1 MEEQDEQAEMS
12 RIDELVKQ
20 FGRYDPKL
28 DLAMYKMPVNEL
40 ITSAGFRQFLKE
52 NDLTPK
58 NLSLYLGVGQYN
70 FFQDLSLTSNILI
83 AGAIGSGKTQL
94 LYNQIAIWLFEKH
107 PAELKFVLC
116 GSKPVDYATFRK
128 ISRHFLSALPGD
140 DAIITP
146 DNFEKNL
153 NALLKEC
160 MARLKMFELAGVR
173 NAERYNEKYVRRQT
187 NQFEQH
193 RYLPEIILVL
203 DDLYNFLT
211 DSVVTALCTLMQMNT
226 GTGIYV
232 IAVTSQVASH
242 KITKQLRSNF
252 TFHAALKLMSQAES
266 RLMLDRVGAEKLHTP
281 GELFFLYNGRP
292 ATARQF
298 MLDFADIDRVL
309 DFIGAQTGYPAAMYL
324 PEELPE
330 NTKVYDP
337 DTRDPMFEEAARLIV
352 IHQQGSTSLIQRKM
366 KLGYNRAGRIID
378 QLEAAGIVGP
388 FEGSK
393 AREVL
398 YPDEYSLER
407 YLETIHP
414 EYEEP
419 APIAKPPLQ
428 PLPPPVAVIE
438 EKKENPFQP
447 PPKPGFWSSLFG
459 KKQ

>member
-1 MEEQDEQAEMS
+1 MEEQDEQAEMA

-28 DLAMYKMPVNEL
+28 DLATFKMPVNEL
-40 ITSAGFRQFLKE
+40 ITSPGFRQFLKE
-52 NDLTPK
+52 NDLAFK
-58 NLSLYLGVGQYN
+58 HLSLYLGAGQYN

-94 LYNQIAIWLFEKH
+94 LYNQIAIWLFQKH
-107 PAELKFVLC
+107 PAELKLVLC
-116 GSKPVDYATFRK
+116 GSKPVDYAAFQK
-128 ISRHFLSALPGD
+128 ISRHYLSAMPGA

-160 MARLKMFELAGVR
+160 MERLKMFELAGVR
-173 NAERYNEKYVRRQT
+173 NAERYNEKYMRRQT
-187 NQFEQH
+187 SQFEQH
-193 RYLPEIILVL
+193 RYLPEIILII

-211 DSVVTALCTLMQMNT
+211 DSVVSGLCTLMQMNT

-232 IAVTSQVASH
+232 LAVTSQIASH

-266 RLMLDRVGAEKLHTP
+266 RLMLDRVGAEKLQTP

-292 ATARQF
+292 ATAQQF
-298 MLDFADIDRVL
+298 MLDFTDIDRTL
-309 DFIGAQTGYPAAMYL
+309 DFIGAQPGYPVVTFV
-324 PEELPE
+324 PEELYE
-330 NTKVYDP
+330 NNKVYDP
-337 DTRDPMFEEAARLIV
+337 DTRDPMFEESARLIV
-352 IHQQGSTSLIQRKM
+352 MHQQGSTSLIQRKM

-407 YLETIHP
+407 YLEIIRPGYQEP
-414 EYEEP
+414 EP
-419 APIAKPPLQ
+419 Q
-428 PLPPPVAVIE
+428 PLPPPVAAE
-438 EKKENPFQP
+438 KAKKEIPILP
-447 PPKPGFWSSLFG
+447 PPKSGFWSSIFG